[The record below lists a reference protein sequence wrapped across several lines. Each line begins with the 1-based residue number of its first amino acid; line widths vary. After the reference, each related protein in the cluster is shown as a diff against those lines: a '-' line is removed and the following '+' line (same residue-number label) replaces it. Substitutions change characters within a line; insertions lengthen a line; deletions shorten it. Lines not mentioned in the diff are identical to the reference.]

1 MSAATIGKIQQRQG
15 HQTNVQTGASSTLKP
30 LPVNSLGKVTG
41 SGHQSNL
48 ARPYST
54 YSSQAATLK
63 RIKSELETI

>member
-1 MSAATIGKIQQRQG
+1 MLVTS
-15 HQTNVQTGASSTLKP
+15 NTGATSTLKP
-30 LPVNSLGKVTG
+30 LPVNNLNKLNNPSA
-41 SGHQSNL
+41 HQPNM